1 MVNRTNYARAVTFL
15 ENQRQAYSLRS
26 LSERR
31 YWFYLRHLLLWVG
44 EKPLAEADRVT
55 PSFSAYLK
63 GVKGAGSSLPLKPA
77 TLRKILQIT
86 RRFFQWLKSSHP
98 KEFRGLPANWIKSL
112 SPPGGSDRQGDHV
125 FVTLE
130 EAIKLATTPLP
141 KEGLTGLRDRA
152 AAAMLFVSGM
162 RASAFSSLP
171 ISAVDLP
178 SRTVRQFP
186 SLGVRT
192 KNSKAAVTYLLK
204 IPELLAVVEEWDAVV
219 RSKLPPTAMWYAPL
233 ISRWGVPRLS
243 ADLPG
248 ANRNIMLAKRLG
260 KLQAAI
266 GLPVKSPHKFR
277 HGHAVYGLQHARTM
291 ADYKAVSMNLM
302 HNDIRI
308 TDAIYAVLS
317 KDEVQSRIA
326 ALSGS
331 AEAHIEMPGDVAT
344 LVKDLPPEKFASILT
359 AIVEHYIR
367 QERSLVATTAEV
379 GDSKDSEG

>member
-1 MVNRTNYARAVTFL
+1 MP
-15 ENQRQAYSLRS
+15 Q
-26 LSERR
+26 
-31 YWFYLRHLLLWVG
+31 
-44 EKPLAEADRVT
+44 PL
-55 PSFSAYLK
+55 F
-63 GVKGAGSSLPLKPA
+63 
-77 TLRKILQIT
+77 
-86 RRFFQWLKSSHP
+86 
-98 KEFRGLPANWIKSL
+98 
-112 SPPGGSDRQGDHV
+112 
-125 FVTLE
+125 
-130 EAIKLATTPLP
+130 P

-331 AEAHIEMPGDVAT
+331 AVAHMEMPGDLAT

-359 AIVEHYIR
+359 AIVEHYIH
-367 QERSLVATTAEV
+367 QERNLVATTAVV